1 MLAAMAMVLATIV
14 LPATALGKGGGKG
27 RSAAWSDGAAQ
38 RKADYVYMEAMRQN
52 ALENDDAYFEL
63 LRGSRD
69 LDSTDTQP
77 EIGRAHV

>member
-38 RKADYVYMEAMRQN
+38 RKADYVYMEAIDRK
-52 ALENDDAYFEL
+52 
-63 LRGSRD
+63 S
-69 LDSTDTQP
+69 
-77 EIGRAHV
+77 VV

>member
-52 ALENDDAYFEL
+52 ALENDDA
-63 LRGSRD
+63 
-69 LDSTDTQP
+69 
-77 EIGRAHV
+77 